1 MSNILGHAV
10 ISLAAAAIVMLS
22 VIIVGRLIDR
32 LGACVVSRSGSKTWA
47 KTASFIINRVLFIGT
62 VFHEL
67 SHALL
72 ATLAGAKVTKIR
84 CFVLFSKDT
93 LGYVEFTTRGNPAS
107 RAMQECL
114 SACAPVMTA
123 FVTVPLFT
131 YLALTYSGRIIW
143 NLLFG
148 YCAVGILFHA
158 SMSRTDVGLYK
169 KGAVVVYP
177 MLSLLLFAIIGLF
190 F

>member
-62 VFHEL
+62 
-67 SHALL
+67 
-72 ATLAGAKVTKIR
+72 TLAGAKVTKIR

-131 YLALTYSGRIIW
+131 YLALTYSGGIIW